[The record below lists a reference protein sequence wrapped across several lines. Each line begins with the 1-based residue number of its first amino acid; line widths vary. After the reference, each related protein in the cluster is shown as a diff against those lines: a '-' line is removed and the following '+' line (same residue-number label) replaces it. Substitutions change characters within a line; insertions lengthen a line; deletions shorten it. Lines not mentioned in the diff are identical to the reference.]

1 MISTL
6 LKKTGQSFNKETV
19 SKATSQPDVAPEPL
33 KATTLPEPKPIDA
46 TPRGLAKAAAEAAG
60 FVRGTEYQGQTLR
73 HRPPNKNMV
82 WATVDNW
89 GEHVLY
95 SVQNQLDWAAGE
107 RIWGHYA
114 EPDAQ
119 GRLLFEN
126 RQGIRRKKF
135 RS

>member
-1 MISTL
+1 MINA
-6 LKKTGQSFNKETV
+6 LKKAAQSFNKEPI
-19 SKATSQPDVAPEPL
+19 SQPAAPTPD
-33 KATTLPEPKPIDA
+33 KPEVDPRPIDT

-73 HRPPNKNMV
+73 HRPPNKKMV

>member
-1 MISTL
+1 MINEL
-6 LKKTGQSFNKETV
+6 IKKTTDTFKGQPALKS
-19 SKATSQPDVAPEPL
+19 SAAPE
-33 KATTLPEPKPIDA
+33 KRAVDPKPIDT

-60 FVRGTEYQGQTLR
+60 FVPGAEYQGQTLR
-73 HRPPNKNMV
+73 HRPPNQKML
-82 WATVDNW
+82 WATIDNW
-89 GEHVLY
+89 GENVLFG
-95 SVQNQLDWAAGE
+95 VQNQLDWSAGE

-114 EPDAQ
+114 GPDTQ

>member
-1 MISTL
+1 MINA
-6 LKKTGQSFNKETV
+6 LKKAAQSFNKETI
-19 SKATSQPDVAPEPL
+19 SKPASQPAAPTPD
-33 KATTLPEPKPIDA
+33 KPKVDPKPIDA